1 MLRIILYEFLPIETK
16 YLFSVKRLY
25 PGIKLTINLAYYY
38 KGNQRREKNKENYV
52 LFQGKSSYTR
62 APPLTPGGYELY
74 DSCVDNLSNSSMYI
88 VFERDQCYPEYLIK
102 YKLMDWDPNK
112 NTCVIQ

>member
-1 MLRIILYEFLPIETK
+1 MVLRNILYEFLPIETK

-62 APPLTPGGYELY
+62 PPPLTPGGYELY
-74 DSCVDNLSNSSMYI
+74 DSCVDNLSNHQCILCLKETSATQSTLSST
-88 VFERDQCYPEYLIK
+88 
-102 YKLMDWDPNK
+102 N
-112 NTCVIQ
+112 